1 MAWPTAADYQDA
13 IQSPSI
19 CFQDPELKV
28 GQPRLNIRGL
38 PQVASGNFASVYT
51 IAGAKI
57 WAVRCFLRNLPG
69 VEKRYDEIS
78 KQLRGVQTLSL
89 LPFHFL
95 GDGILILGQWYPIV
109 KMQWSDSKEMSSW
122 VASNLHAPSSLLAL
136 SDSLRHEINLL
147 QSHGVAHGDLQHGNV
162 LVTKSGH
169 VELVDYDGMFVP
181 AFAGQP
187 SPELGHVNFQHPKR
201 QPADYD
207 QYLDNFSALVV
218 ITSLKAL
225 SEQPGLWSKYS
236 TGENLIFTQADFLA
250 PTQSSIFSELI
261 ANGSPEV
268 RDLASGL
275 AGCCSYWP
283 LPQESLDT
291 FLGRLSTFA
300 VPASQFRSLP
310 RSKQSATAQPRF
322 TPRAAPPFVWPSFNQ
337 RFLAFVAALVMI
349 VIAGA
354 AMRIYLRPNDT
365 PAGENHNGNNGVP
378 PADKLPDPAQLQPP
392 VNPTK
397 TPEQIS
403 QATKAPPAVITP
415 HWNLKVYAGEDTL
428 KDGDEFH
435 KRLRTCTLGFV
446 VNYFGPPRTIT
457 VEWWVG
463 GEQVYG
469 KDFEAGDRSYESR
482 QAYCNPADSG
492 NYEVKLLIDGKLA
505 QSLSFTI
512 GAPAPAESP
521 ELSTR
526 FAFAPAT
533 PAGLHVQPWHFILNC
548 ELSADGPCIH

>member
-1 MAWPTAADYQDA
+1 
-13 IQSPSI
+13 
-19 CFQDPELKV
+19 
-28 GQPRLNIRGL
+28 
-38 PQVASGNFASVYT
+38 
-51 IAGAKI
+51 
-57 WAVRCFLRNLPG
+57 
-69 VEKRYDEIS
+69 
-78 KQLRGVQTLSL
+78 
-89 LPFHFL
+89 
-95 GDGILILGQWYPIV
+95 
-109 KMQWSDSKEMSSW
+109 MQWSDSKPMPSW
-122 VASNLHAPSSLLAL
+122 VASNLHSPSSLLAL

-207 QYLDNFSALVV
+207 QYLDNFSALVI
-218 ITSLKAL
+218 ITSLQAL
-225 SEQPGLWSKYS
+225 SEQPGLWAKYS

-275 AGCCSYWP
+275 AGCCSCWP

-291 FLGRLSTFA
+291 FLGRLSMFA
-300 VPASQFRSLP
+300 VPAGQFRPVL
-310 RSKQSATAQPRF
+310 RSKRSAAAQPRF
-322 TPRAAPPFVWPSFNQ
+322 IPRVAPSSAWPSFNP
-337 RFLAFVAALVMI
+337 RFLAFVAALLII

-354 AMRIYLRPNDT
+354 AMRIYLHPNNT
-365 PAGENHNGNNGVP
+365 LAGENHNENNGVS
-378 PADKLPDPAQLQPP
+378 PANKLPDPGQLQPP
-392 VNPTK
+392 VTLPK
-397 TPEQIS
+397 TPEQIPP
-403 QATKAPPAVITP
+403 ATKAPPAVIPP
-415 HWNLKVYAGEDTL
+415 HWNLKVYAGQDTL

-435 KRLRTCTLGFV
+435 KRVRACTLGFV
-446 VNYFGPPRTIT
+446 VDYFGPPRKIT

-463 GEQVYG
+463 GEQLYG
-469 KDFEAGDRSYESR
+469 KDFEAGDRSYETR
-482 QAYCNPADSG
+482 QAYCNPPDSG

-512 GAPAPAESP
+512 AGSVPAESRN
-521 ELSTR
+521 STR
-526 FAFAPAT
+526 D
-533 PAGLHVQPWHFILNC
+533 LNLSSQRSLNC
-548 ELSADGPCIH
+548 MCNLGISLSLRPVGLCTHIPLKWNS